1 MLYLSSED
9 IMLIHSV
16 AIDETGGSHGVRDR
30 HALPRYQKATG
41 ACLPAGRG
49 ARG

>member
-1 MLYLSSED
+1 MQYLSSED
-9 IMLIHSV
+9 ILLIHSV
-16 AIDETGGSHGVRDR
+16 AIDETGSSHGVRDR